1 MLLQIQDGT
10 LSVGGQTVLSHFHF
24 EIKGTEKIALVG
36 RNGSGKTTF
45 LRLLAGELH
54 LDRDDS
60 VQSGLT
66 TSRRITTGLL
76 HQQAFSDPSVTV
88 EQELLK
94 ACPCSDHWDRERFAW
109 EQEYDRILTGFGLSK
124 EDKKKPVSMFSG
136 GEQTKLALI
145 RLLLQKP
152 DLLLLDEPTNHLD
165 ADTAEWLEQYLR
177 DYEKA
182 VVVVSHDRYFLD
194 RTADTV
200 WELQDGRLTRYT
212 GNYTAYRRQ
221 KLKNIRIQE
230 KAWQN
235 QQEEIQ
241 RLESLVERFKH
252 KPKKAAFAR
261 SRKKILE
268 RMPRVEKPVRDDAHI
283 FTGEITPDIPG
294 AKWVLEAEH
303 LQIGYNKVLLELSL
317 RIRRGQ
323 KIGVIGPNGIGK
335 STFLKTAAGI
345 IPPVKGKCSLGLRV
359 QTGYFDQQTA
369 ALSSGQTVAEHFHS
383 HFPSMTEKEVRDALG
398 AFLFPGRDAQ
408 KKVSSLSGGE
418 KSRLVLA
425 ELFQSRPN
433 FFILDEPTNHMDIPA
448 RETLESAFRAYTGT
462 LLFVSHDRY
471 FIQQVADALLIFEKD
486 SVQYYPFG
494 YTHYMERRRKAVT
507 DTSAGIQAEEQALIS
522 GLQNVPKA
530 ERHFREPS
538 TERMYEDW
546 RLRLA
551 AEPLEQFRAKLE
563 TFCEQ
568 WDWQLFWE
576 DPSYSDKRR
585 EEEDLLLSRY
595 TDACL
600 DWYETWMEFHP
611 EESRKP
617 QE

>member
-241 RLESLVERFKH
+241 RLESLVERFRH

-303 LQIGYNKVLLELSL
+303 LQIGYDKVLLELSL

-369 ALSSGQTVAEHFHS
+369 ALSSGQTVAEHFHI

-494 YTHYMERRRKAVT
+494 YTHYMERRRKAVS

-522 GLQNVPKA
+522 GLQNLPKA

-551 AEPLEQFRAKLE
+551 AEPLKQFRARLE

>member
-1 MLLQIQDGT
+1 
-10 LSVGGQTVLSHFHF
+10 
-24 EIKGTEKIALVG
+24 
-36 RNGSGKTTF
+36 
-45 LRLLAGELH
+45 
-54 LDRDDS
+54 
-60 VQSGLT
+60 
-66 TSRRITTGLL
+66 
-76 HQQAFSDPSVTV
+76 
-88 EQELLK
+88 
-94 ACPCSDHWDRERFAW
+94 
-109 EQEYDRILTGFGLSK
+109 
-124 EDKKKPVSMFSG
+124 
-136 GEQTKLALI
+136 
-145 RLLLQKP
+145 
-152 DLLLLDEPTNHLD
+152 
-165 ADTAEWLEQYLR
+165 
-177 DYEKA
+177 
-182 VVVVSHDRYFLD
+182 
-194 RTADTV
+194 
-200 WELQDGRLTRYT
+200 
-212 GNYTAYRRQ
+212 
-221 KLKNIRIQE
+221 
-230 KAWQN
+230 
-235 QQEEIQ
+235 
-241 RLESLVERFKH
+241 
-252 KPKKAAFAR
+252 
-261 SRKKILE
+261 
-268 RMPRVEKPVRDDAHI
+268 
-283 FTGEITPDIPG
+283 
-294 AKWVLEAEH
+294 
-303 LQIGYNKVLLELSL
+303 
-317 RIRRGQ
+317 
-323 KIGVIGPNGIGK
+323 
-335 STFLKTAAGI
+335 
-345 IPPVKGKCSLGLRV
+345 
-359 QTGYFDQQTA
+359 
-369 ALSSGQTVAEHFHS
+369 
-383 HFPSMTEKEVRDALG
+383 MTEKEVRDALG

-551 AEPLEQFRAKLE
+551 AEPLKQFRARLE

>member
-1 MLLQIQDGT
+1 ML
-10 LSVGGQTVLSHFHF
+10 F
-24 EIKGTEKIALVG
+24 
-36 RNGSGKTTF
+36 
-45 LRLLAGELH
+45 
-54 LDRDDS
+54 
-60 VQSGLT
+60 
-66 TSRRITTGLL
+66 
-76 HQQAFSDPSVTV
+76 
-88 EQELLK
+88 
-94 ACPCSDHWDRERFAW
+94 
-109 EQEYDRILTGFGLSK
+109 
-124 EDKKKPVSMFSG
+124 
-136 GEQTKLALI
+136 
-145 RLLLQKP
+145 
-152 DLLLLDEPTNHLD
+152 
-165 ADTAEWLEQYLR
+165 
-177 DYEKA
+177 
-182 VVVVSHDRYFLD
+182 
-194 RTADTV
+194 
-200 WELQDGRLTRYT
+200 
-212 GNYTAYRRQ
+212 
-221 KLKNIRIQE
+221 
-230 KAWQN
+230 
-235 QQEEIQ
+235 
-241 RLESLVERFKH
+241 
-252 KPKKAAFAR
+252 R
-261 SRKKILE
+261 S
-268 RMPRVEKPVRDDAHI
+268 
-283 FTGEITPDIPG
+283 
-294 AKWVLEAEH
+294 
-303 LQIGYNKVLLELSL
+303 
-317 RIRRGQ
+317 
-323 KIGVIGPNGIGK
+323 
-335 STFLKTAAGI
+335 
-345 IPPVKGKCSLGLRV
+345 
-359 QTGYFDQQTA
+359 
-369 ALSSGQTVAEHFHS
+369 
-383 HFPSMTEKEVRDALG
+383 
-398 AFLFPGRDAQ
+398 
-408 KKVSSLSGGE
+408 
-418 KSRLVLA
+418 
-425 ELFQSRPN
+425 LFQSRPN

-568 WDWQLFWE
+568 WDGQLFWE

>member
-241 RLESLVERFKH
+241 RLESLVERFRH

-303 LQIGYNKVLLELSL
+303 LQIGYDKVLLELSL

-408 KKVSSLSGGE
+408 KKFLPCPAVKNPGWCW
-418 KSRLVLA
+418 
-425 ELFQSRPN
+425 QSC
-433 FFILDEPTNHMDIPA
+433 
-448 RETLESAFRAYTGT
+448 FRAA
-462 LLFVSHDRY
+462 R
-471 FIQQVADALLIFEKD
+471 
-486 SVQYYPFG
+486 
-494 YTHYMERRRKAVT
+494 
-507 DTSAGIQAEEQALIS
+507 IS
-522 GLQNVPKA
+522 
-530 ERHFREPS
+530 
-538 TERMYEDW
+538 
-546 RLRLA
+546 
-551 AEPLEQFRAKLE
+551 
-563 TFCEQ
+563 
-568 WDWQLFWE
+568 LFWTS
-576 DPSYSDKRR
+576 PPTIWISLPAKRWNPRSGPTR
-585 EEEDLLLSRY
+585 ERCCSSPMTAILFSR
-595 TDACL
+595 
-600 DWYETWMEFHP
+600 
-611 EESRKP
+611 
-617 QE
+617 